1 MSQIPGLGGGGGGG
15 LFGGGGGGSGNG
27 VGGGLPGIPPGM
39 TVTGDGCLCPMPKAK
54 TKYIAVEVPQVI
66 FVPPKEKT
74 KIITIKEVVTEKTP
88 SYDAGD
94 DEEMNGYD
102 FPMNGGGMSG
112 GGYGGEMS
120 GGSMPEPGDS
130 GSTGGYGDSDR

>member
-1 MSQIPGLGGGGGGG
+1 MSQIPGLGGG
-15 LFGGGGGGSGNG
+15 LFGGGGGGAGNG

-39 TVTGDGCLCPMPKAK
+39 TVTGDGCLCPMPKAR

-88 SYDAGD
+88 SYPDSD
-94 DEEMNGYD
+94 GYED
-102 FPMNGGGMSG
+102 
-112 GGYGGEMS
+112 
-120 GGSMPEPGDS
+120 DS
-130 GSTGGYGDSDR
+130 GSSEPYPGGGSRMSEGTTGGGSGMPEGTTGGYGDNDR

>member
-1 MSQIPGLGGGGGGG
+1 MSQIPGLGGGGGG
-15 LFGGGGGGSGNG
+15 LFGGGSGNG

-74 KIITIKEVVTEKTP
+74 KIITIKEVVSEKAP
-88 SYDAGD
+88 PSSYDFGGD
-94 DEEMNGYD
+94 EYM
-102 FPMNGGGMSG
+102 
-112 GGYGGEMS
+112 
-120 GGSMPEPGDS
+120 GSPMPEPGAD
-130 GSTGGYGDSDR
+130 GGDTSTGGYGDSDR